1 MKFLLAVAP
10 LLAFV
15 AVNPVFAAGENAAH
29 DHAHAGTPADTAK
42 AAPSEG
48 TVKKVDKA
56 AGKITIKHGPL
67 ANLGMPPMT
76 MAFAVGDPAMLDKV
90 KAGDEV
96 RFTADQVGDA
106 LTVTELETAK

>member
-1 MKFLLAVAP
+1 MKSLLALTS
-10 LLAFV
+10 LLAL
-15 AVNPVFAAGENAAH
+15 AAINPVFAAAEAAAH
-29 DHAHAGTPADTAK
+29 DHAHAGTPANTAK
-42 AAPSEG
+42 AALSEG

-56 AGKITIKHGPL
+56 TGKITIKHGPL

-90 KAGDEV
+90 KAGDKV